1 MNATENGANAGRY
14 RITVNG
20 QDAVLDQPQISV
32 VELCAMFALDPSME
46 MVLEGIGN
54 APDRVLEPGAV
65 LDLHP
70 EHPPRL
76 YSRPLTNFG

>member
-1 MNATENGANAGRY
+1 MNTTENHANSKRF

-20 QDAVLDQPQISV
+20 QDAALDRPQISV
-32 VELCAMFALDPSME
+32 VELWAMFSLDPSME

-54 APDRVLEPGAV
+54 APDRVLEADAV

-70 EHPPRL
+70 DHPPRL